1 MQHVH
6 AFEFLLLRK
15 NKIEERGCS
24 HDSGEIL
31 FENVPENERIDIKD
45 KKYLEDIKYGT
56 LLVSQKNAVLNQLP
70 IDIGIKTGTAEV
82 EGKNPDGT
90 DYDTYAWMV
99 GFAPYDNPEIAI
111 SIVLT
116 QGDTSY
122 NASPIMRDIIARYF
136 DLNVE
141 MINAEA
147 TAEDIQDLGES
158 ATDDAQ

>member
-1 MQHVH
+1 
-6 AFEFLLLRK
+6 
-15 NKIEERGCS
+15 
-24 HDSGEIL
+24 
-31 FENVPENERIDIKD
+31 
-45 KKYLEDIKYGT
+45 
-56 LLVSQKNAVLNQLP
+56 
-70 IDIGIKTGTAEV
+70 
-82 EGKNPDGT
+82 
-90 DYDTYAWMV
+90 MV

-158 ATDDAQ
+158 AAGEGQ

>member
-1 MQHVH
+1 M
-6 AFEFLLLRK
+6 L
-15 NKIEERGCS
+15 S
-24 HDSGEIL
+24 
-31 FENVPENERIDIKD
+31 
-45 KKYLEDIKYGT
+45 
-56 LLVSQKNAVLNQLP
+56 QLP
-70 IDIGIKTGTAEV
+70 VDIGIKTGTAEV
-82 EGKNPDGT
+82 EGQNADGT

-141 MINAEA
+141 MINAEP
-147 TAEDIQDLGES
+147 TEKDIRDLGES
-158 ATDDAQ
+158 TRDQGQ

>member
-1 MQHVH
+1 M
-6 AFEFLLLRK
+6 
-15 NKIEERGCS
+15 
-24 HDSGEIL
+24 
-31 FENVPENERIDIKD
+31 
-45 KKYLEDIKYGT
+45 
-56 LLVSQKNAVLNQLP
+56 P

-158 ATDDAQ
+158 ATGEGQ